1 MEWLIDHPEALA
13 EQMPAIAAALGSRR
27 KIALY
32 GDMGA
37 GKTTFVAA
45 FCRFLGAE
53 APVSSPTFSLINEYA
68 FTDESGGPALIH
80 HLDLYRLRSIQEA
93 MDIGVIDVLDDPWY
107 CLLEWPQLVE
117 SLFPEGLVKIQIDI
131 LGESLRRVLIL

>member
-80 HLDLYRLRSIQEA
+80 HLDLYRLKNAEEA
-93 MDIGVIDVLDDPWY
+93 FDIGIEEMLYDTSY
-107 CLLEWPQLVE
+107 CLIEWPQLVE
-117 SLFPEGLVKIQIDI
+117 ALLPEHTVKIDI
-131 LGESLRRVLIL
+131 EMSDETRRRILIL